1 MQSPTQKSRRRPV
14 TSRAAQRSMHAPVL
28 SNIFIHDLDDGI
40 ECTLRKCTGTKL
52 ESVVIHQ
59 MNVLSF
65 RWMTTGWKNGL
76 TRTSK
81 FNEETSKTL
90 HLWRNNATHHY
101 VLGSEELESNFA
113 EKNLEIEMANS
124 LAVSQYALAAK
135 KANSTLNGIRKMVD
149 SRSKEEIL
157 TLNSVL
163 VRPHT
168 PGVVSIYG
176 LGIEGQQRATKMINR
191 LQYLTY
197 EERLR
202 ELGMFSLQGDLT
214 DAHKYLM
221 GRCK

>member
-1 MQSPTQKSRRRPV
+1 
-14 TSRAAQRSMHAPVL
+14 
-28 SNIFIHDLDDGI
+28 
-40 ECTLRKCTGTKL
+40 
-52 ESVVIHQ
+52 
-59 MNVLSF
+59 
-65 RWMTTGWKNGL
+65 
-76 TRTSK
+76 
-81 FNEETSKTL
+81 
-90 HLWRNNATHHY
+90 
-101 VLGSEELESNFA
+101 
-113 EKNLEIEMANS
+113 
-124 LAVSQYALAAK
+124 
-135 KANSTLNGIRKMVD
+135 MVD